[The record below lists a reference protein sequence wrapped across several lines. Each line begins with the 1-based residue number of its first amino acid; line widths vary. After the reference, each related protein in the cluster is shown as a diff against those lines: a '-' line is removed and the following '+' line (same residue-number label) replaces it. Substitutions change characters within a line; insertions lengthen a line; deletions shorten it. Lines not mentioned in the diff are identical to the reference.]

1 MGSKS
6 INNREEFGHYEIDTV
21 WSVRPSTYCLLTIIE
36 RKTRYL
42 YASRLNTRKS
52 NVVCNEIINIMKPLL
67 PKSITMDRGKEFALF
82 KQIEDELNCSI
93 YFSDLGCPYQRG
105 SIENANGL
113 LRQYYPKGTDFANIT
128 QKSLDEAVKQ
138 INARPRMIF
147 NYKSSEEML
156 KYHVSTQNFEPILN
170 DCVRHEPVN

>member
-1 MGSKS
+1 M
-6 INNREEFGHYEIDTV
+6 
-21 WSVRPSTYCLLTIIE
+21 LTIIE

-82 KQIEDELNCSI
+82 EEIEDELNCSI

-128 QKSLDEAVKQ
+128 QKSLYEAVKQ

-147 NYKSSEEML
+147 DYKSSEEML
-156 KYHVSTQNFEPILN
+156 KYHVSTQNCEPILN

>member
-1 MGSKS
+1 MK
-6 INNREEFGHYEIDTV
+6 E
-21 WSVRPSTYCLLTIIE
+21 
-36 RKTRYL
+36 TRYL

-82 KQIEDELNCSI
+82 EQIEDELNCSI

-147 NYKSSEEML
+147 DYKSSDESI
-156 KYHVSTQNFEPILN
+156 KYVTHLN
-170 DCVRHEPVN
+170 DIDGLDIYQKVNHNCYVLIEPFNFFRFNDIKR

>member
-1 MGSKS
+1 MKKIQNYYISYPTIYRYIRNGLVKVDVKRDMRQAGKKYNKSSEKRGKLDVGSRVIKYRLKS

-67 PKSITMDRGKEFALF
+67 PKSITMDRGKEFAL
-82 KQIEDELNCSI
+82 LN
-93 YFSDLGCPYQRG
+93 
-105 SIENANGL
+105 
-113 LRQYYPKGTDFANIT
+113 K
-128 QKSLDEAVKQ
+128 
-138 INARPRMIF
+138 
-147 NYKSSEEML
+147 
-156 KYHVSTQNFEPILN
+156 
-170 DCVRHEPVN
+170 

>member
-1 MGSKS
+1 M
-6 INNREEFGHYEIDTV
+6 
-21 WSVRPSTYCLLTIIE
+21 LTIIE

-67 PKSITMDRGKEFALF
+67 PKSITMDRGKEFA
-82 KQIEDELNCSI
+82 
-93 YFSDLGCPYQRG
+93 
-105 SIENANGL
+105 
-113 LRQYYPKGTDFANIT
+113 NIT

-147 NYKSSEEML
+147 DYKSSEEML
-156 KYHVSTQNFEPILN
+156 KYHVSTQNCEPILN

>member
-1 MGSKS
+1 
-6 INNREEFGHYEIDTV
+6 
-21 WSVRPSTYCLLTIIE
+21 
-36 RKTRYL
+36 
-42 YASRLNTRKS
+42 
-52 NVVCNEIINIMKPLL
+52 MKPLL

-147 NYKSSEEML
+147 DYKSSEEML
-156 KYHVSTQNFEPILN
+156 KYHVSTQNCEPILN
-170 DCVRHEPVN
+170 DCVRNEPVN